1 MTDRVQQMLDA
12 VRETFEVS
20 TRKPRLRRS
29 KAGMR
34 AEVRDGI
41 LKHPYLPSG
50 AAPHVHGLRETQT
63 GFSGP
68 RHPDVWR
75 DASAHGG
82 AGARRA
88 EMATGNDPADAALAT
103 LRAAK
108 SDRRGKRHHEAVRE
122 GLSFDRPRM
131 DDRPGRRMKGR
142 PKSSRG
148 RKVKASE
155 RVSFDSHSG
164 LESQDDS
171 RSDRRFGWIRA
182 LFGTR

>member
-41 LKHPYLPSG
+41 LKHPYFPSG

-75 DASAHGG
+75 DASAHDG
-82 AGARRA
+82 AGARRT
-88 EMATGNDPADAALAT
+88 EKATGNDPADAALAT
-103 LRAAK
+103 LQAAK
-108 SDRRGKRHHEAVRE
+108 SDRRRKRHYQAERE

-131 DDRPGRRMKGR
+131 DDRPDRRAKGR
-142 PKSSRG
+142 PKLARG
-148 RKVKASE
+148 RKPKASGS
-155 RVSFDSHSG
+155 VSPDSPG
-164 LESQDDS
+164 RLESQDDS
-171 RSDRRFGWIRA
+171 GSVRRFGWIRA
-182 LFGTR
+182 LFGS